1 MHKLKK
7 RALALF
13 VVCILFTKSTL
24 PVLASPL
31 INEFSSSDSSDWI
44 EIYNSGTEASDLSL
58 YRIRDLT
65 ANNKLDLSGSLNAGD
80 FASFEWSNKLNNGG
94 DLIKLVLISD
104 ESIIDQVS
112 YGDQGGIGAPEV
124 GQSAGRK
131 SDGGSEWTI
140 FTLSSRNS
148 SNNSSPTLSPPSPT
162 PTKTPTPTK
171 SPTPTKTPTVVK
183 SSSGDVKTTIAKTPT
198 PSKISVAVNQAKKSN
213 NSAKITQGFKIS
225 SNPAKLK
232 IIQTPTP
239 TPKEVKVLGARES
252 NLPTFMIMGGLFLLI
267 AGISW
272 FGIKIAKEKGIYDP
286 FDKSS
291 GS

>member
-1 MHKLKK
+1 MKK
-7 RALALF
+7 QILAFVWFLF
-13 VVCILFTKSTL
+13 LLLVNTSSILAA
-24 PVLASPL
+24 PV

-80 FASFEWSNKLNNGG
+80 FASFEWSNKLNKRG
-94 DLIKLVLISD
+94 DLIKLILISD

-183 SSSGDVKTTIAKTPT
+183 SSSGDVKATIAKTPT
-198 PSKISVAVNQAKKSN
+198 PTKIPIPSNQAQKTN
-213 NSAKITQGFKIS
+213 NSAKITKEKQS
-225 SNPAKLK
+225 SMGGALK
-232 IIQTPTP
+232 VKEPSP
-239 TPKEVKVLGARES
+239 KKSKEVKVLGTKDNNFS
-252 NLPTFMIMGGLFLLI
+252 VIMVVGGLFLLI
-267 AGISW
+267 AGGSW
-272 FGIKIAKEKGIYDP
+272 FGLKIIKEKGLYEKI
-286 FDKSS
+286 FNK
-291 GS
+291 